1 MGTKLTSKVAAMAAL
16 IATMTV
22 VGCGEKESQP
32 YRQASETDVTEM
44 AENDHLDA
52 PTFNADSAY
61 AFVAKQVAFG
71 PRVPNTPSHVAC
83 GDWLAT

>member
-52 PTFNADSAY
+52 PYIQCRFGLRVCCKTSCLRSPSSQY
-61 AFVAKQVAFG
+61 ALSC
-71 PRVPNTPSHVAC
+71 R
-83 GDWLAT
+83 LR